1 MDIFHE
7 ALKSHKKK
15 HGSEHT
21 TVTRTLHSMG
31 LYLCEQGIYDEAIT
45 YFFEELNILQKKF
58 KTFTVDG
65 QQQHMID
72 KKSADDLCG
81 ALLNVGNIYRKKK
94 SLHFAIECYAEA
106 LSTYTSLGYTEDH
119 HCIKVARRIVG
130 RMQRQLRIQSAQNN

>member
-65 QQQHMID
+65 QQHHMID
-72 KKSADDLCG
+72 QESIGNLCDT
-81 ALLNVGNIYRKKK
+81 LLNVINIYRKK
-94 SLHFAIECYAEA
+94 
-106 LSTYTSLGYTEDH
+106 
-119 HCIKVARRIVG
+119 
-130 RMQRQLRIQSAQNN
+130 N